1 MITETSEK
9 LARPL
14 IYVMAGEVSGDII
27 GARLIRE
34 IKRLRRH
41 KFSFAGVGGE
51 QMTKEGV
58 QSLFPISEMAVMGIF
73 ELVPHVPN
81 LIRRIHETVQDI
93 LTKKPVAVI
102 SIDSKAFTMRVA
114 KLIQKQQ
121 KESDNEI
128 KLIHMVAPTVWAW
141 RPGRA
146 KNISKFLDHLLTLFP
161 FEPPFFTRHGLP
173 TTFIGH
179 PLAEQP
185 VGCSSIYRNIHDVDE
200 ATKIICL
207 LPGSRPGEIKRLLP
221 IFKKTLDLL
230 LKKYP
235 NIHIA
240 MPTVVS
246 VEGMLR
252 RKTLDWETPVSIITD
267 PEMKLNAFAASSAA
281 LAASGTVTLELAV
294 AKVPSVIAYKVNP
307 LSAIVGYFL
316 VNQDAVVLPNKL
328 TDEEIFPLYL
338 QWKCTPYNL
347 YEAVIQKIENPT
359 DQLIEVSDA
368 IRNMLRPNGQSS
380 QNLAAQIIINLVEGG
395 KTLSL

>member
-93 LTKKPVAVI
+93 ITKKPVAVI

-114 KLIQKQQ
+114 KLIKKQQ

-252 RKTLDWETPVSIITD
+252 RETLDWETPVSIITD

-281 LAASGTVTLELAV
+281 LAASGTVTLELAL

-307 LSAIVGYFL
+307 LSAIIGYFL

>member
-1 MITETSEK
+1 MIKETSEK
-9 LARPL
+9 FARPL
-14 IYVMAGEVSGDII
+14 IYVIAGEVSGDII
-27 GARLIRE
+27 GAKLIRE
-34 IKRLRRH
+34 IKRLQKH
-41 KFSFAGVGGE
+41 KFRFAGVGGE
-51 QMTKEGV
+51 QMTNEGV

-93 LTKKPVAVI
+93 IAKKPVAVI

-114 KLIQKQQ
+114 KLIQKKQ
-121 KESDNEI
+121 KESDKEI

-161 FEPPFFTRHGLP
+161 FEPALFTRYGLP

-179 PLAEQP
+179 PLAEQS
-185 VGCSSIYRNIHDVDE
+185 VGCSSVYRNIHDVDE
-200 ATKIICL
+200 ATKIISL

-221 IFKKTLDLL
+221 TFKKTLDLL

-240 MPTVVS
+240 MPTVDS
-246 VEGMLR
+246 VKGMLR
-252 RKTLDWETPVSIITD
+252 RETLGWKTPVSIITD
-267 PEMKLNAFAASSAA
+267 PEMKLNALAASSVA
-281 LAASGTVTLELAV
+281 LAASGTVTLELAL
-294 AKVPSVIAYKVNP
+294 AKVPSVIAYKVNS
-307 LSAIVGYFL
+307 LSAIIGYFL

-328 TDEEIFPLYL
+328 MGKEIFPLYL
-338 QWKCTPYNL
+338 QWKCTPCNL
-347 YEAVIQKIENPT
+347 YKAVTQKIENPT

-368 IRNMLRPNGQSS
+368 IRNMLRPNRQSS
-380 QNLAAQIIINLVEGG
+380 QSLAAQIIINLVEGG

>member
-185 VGCSSIYRNIHDVDE
+185 VGCSSIYRIIHDVDE

-281 LAASGTVTLELAV
+281 LAASGTVTLELAL

-307 LSAIVGYFL
+307 LSAIIGYFL

>member
-9 LARPL
+9 FARPL
-14 IYVMAGEVSGDII
+14 IYVIAGEVSGDII
-27 GARLIRE
+27 GAKLIRE
-34 IKRLRRH
+34 IKRLQKN

-51 QMTKEGV
+51 QMTNEGV

-81 LIRRIHETVQDI
+81 LIRRINETVQDI
-93 LTKKPVAVI
+93 IVKKPVAVI

-114 KLIQKQQ
+114 KLIQKKQ
-121 KESDNEI
+121 KESDKEI

-179 PLAEQP
+179 PLAEQR
-185 VGCSSIYRNIHDVDE
+185 VGCSSVYRNTHNVDE
-200 ATKIICL
+200 ATKIISL

-221 IFKKTLDLL
+221 TFKKTMDLL
-230 LKKYP
+230 LKKHP
-235 NIHIA
+235 DIHIT

-252 RKTLDWETPVSIITD
+252 RETLGWRKPVSIITD
-267 PEMKLNAFAASSAA
+267 PEMKLNALAASSVA
-281 LAASGTVTLELAV
+281 LAASGTVTLELAL

-307 LSAIVGYFL
+307 LSAIIGYFL

-328 TDEEIFPLYL
+328 MGKEIFPLYL
-338 QWKCTPYNL
+338 QWKCTPCNL
-347 YEAVIQKIENPT
+347 YKAVIQKIENPT

-368 IRNMLRPNGQSS
+368 IRNMLRPNKQSS
-380 QNLAAQIIINLVEGG
+380 QSLAAQIIIKVVEDG

>member
-51 QMTKEGV
+51 QMTNEGV

-93 LTKKPVAVI
+93 ITKKPVAVI

-114 KLIQKQQ
+114 KLIKKQQ

-252 RKTLDWETPVSIITD
+252 RETLDWETPVSIITD

-281 LAASGTVTLELAV
+281 LAASGTVTLELAL

-307 LSAIVGYFL
+307 LSAIIGYFL